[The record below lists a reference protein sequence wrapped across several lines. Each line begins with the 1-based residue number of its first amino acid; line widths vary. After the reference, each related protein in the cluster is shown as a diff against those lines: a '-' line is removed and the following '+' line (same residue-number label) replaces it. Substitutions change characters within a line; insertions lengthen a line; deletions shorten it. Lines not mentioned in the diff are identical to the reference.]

1 MATTTASR
9 VNPFQ
14 LGALLFVA
22 FAIALTWLVFPY
34 FVQGQQ
40 LLRGVGDQARLM
52 KAGTVSQYLTREL
65 IRTPDLEITATF
77 ATDEYFQYVDRA
89 AIIANL
95 RPDRNLIFFVSETIH
110 RGDLI
115 DQVPTASLRVGD
127 AEYGPEISDG
137 PSIAEH
143 HRLSVYSFPK
153 RDAAGNEI
161 LTQEG
166 ADRLRLYV
174 TNPYLGSERPLTFV
188 GMWDAPYSL
197 PDELKSR
204 ADITPV
210 AVLALG
216 AGLLSSVLTPCLLQ
230 LVVVFGGVIA
240 GFGTVPGTVPGTTGG
255 GAAGTSVGATAQLTP
270 VIRRKIMQLAFA
282 FVLGFLSLY
291 ALAGAFIGAVGHQAQ
306 LAFSEYS
313 RMVAVISGVL
323 VILLGLWVGFR
334 GTRDFA
340 CRIPDRRAMNS
351 LSLRDRAGAL
361 LTSAGYALG
370 CTACFGGA
378 IVATLVVYVGAIGS
392 PYIGAAIMMI
402 FGVGVAIPFLLSAWY
417 ISKMD
422 SILTFL
428 AGNARSLSLA
438 SMAIII
444 IFGLILVTDNFHT
457 VSDIIYPYLGL
468 S

>member
-1 MATTTASR
+1 MATTTATR
-9 VNPFQ
+9 VNPLQ

-65 IRTPDLEITATF
+65 IRTPDLEILATF

-110 RGDLI
+110 RGDLV
-115 DQVPTASLRVGD
+115 DQVPTATLRVGD
-127 AEYGPEISDG
+127 VEYVPDISDG

-153 RDAAGNEI
+153 RDADGNEI
-161 LTQEG
+161 LSLEG

-174 TNPYLGSERPLTFV
+174 SNPYLGAERSLTFV
-188 GMWDAPYSL
+188 GIWEAPYSL

-204 ADITPV
+204 ADITPI

-230 LVVVFGGVIA
+230 LVVVFGGVMA
-240 GFGTVPGTVPGTTGG
+240 GFATVPGSSAGG
-255 GAAGTSVGATAQLTP
+255 TAQLTP

-282 FVLGFLSLY
+282 FVLGFLLLY

-313 RMVAVISGVL
+313 RMVAVISGLL

-340 CRIPDRRAMNS
+340 CRIPDRRAMDS

-361 LTSAGYALG
+361 LTSMGYALG

-438 SMAIII
+438 SMAIIV